1 MPNHK
6 SYIWSSNYICGIK
19 PDPFGKS
26 TEWLETMVTCSGF
39 EKKISKLLMFG
50 INSAAM
56 HLKFIKILGIGW
68 SKIGFLSLLMFF
80 FSSQ

>member
-26 TEWLETMVTCSGF
+26 TEWLRPWSQIQNF
-39 EKKISKLLMFG
+39 EKISKLLMFG